1 MRNRANLLTLAFI
14 AILTIGAIVIVW
26 PSDPGRYLPDFFPWP
41 KGQGLEVGGFDRE
54 TMRLGLDL
62 KGGSY
67 VLLEA
72 DTSQVAP
79 DDRDAAMEGVQDI
92 IERRVNAWGVAESEI
107 QRQGSNRLA
116 VQLPGIT
123 PDEARD
129 LIGRTAE
136 LEFKEPERDEEGNF
150 VCCTTATCDSE
161 TPETFTVPSDIIG
174 SGDNARPA
182 NLMPAPGEEEHDW
195 QCVPPG
201 QTVATGNLQ
210 WVAATGI
217 GSDGKE
223 KALTGHFLKANARVE
238 LVGAGAE
245 PVVSLH
251 FNSEGGDLFGQITG
265 RLVGLPMAIFLDE
278 ENISAPTIRSVITG
292 GDAIIEGVPI
302 EEGRTLAIQLNSGA
316 LPVPL
321 EVIQES
327 TVDATLGDDSV
338 RHSVQA
344 GEIGILAVI
353 VFMILY
359 YRLPGVLASMALV
372 TYTSVLLMIFKLI
385 PVTLTLA
392 GIAAFV
398 LSVGM
403 AVDANILIFERVKEE
418 LRGGRSLVAAIETG
432 FARAWPSIRD
442 SNVSTFITCGILW
455 WFGDQFGANLV
466 KGFALT
472 LAIGVAISMFSA
484 IVVTRTFLRLLVGTP
499 LTRRLGWFAAEA
511 KAGAPAA
518 PAAAA
523 PTSTNPTPTPRRGM
537 GFLDFVH
544 RRGWYY
550 LLSLVI
556 LIPGVVSLLVPPA
569 LKAGVEFA
577 AGTSMTVR
585 FEESVAAEDLRS
597 AMGDIGHA
605 EARVQRTTEG
615 DFIIRMGEL
624 EGVAD
629 VPPVGPALPS
639 ERESIEQE
647 LEERFGAF
655 TVRDFASVSEI
666 VSREIARDA
675 TIAVIAAAGGIL
687 LYISW
692 AFRNLPKPWRYG
704 ACAIIAVL
712 HDTLVVVGAFSILG
726 KVFGMEIN
734 TMFITGLLTVIGFS
748 VHDTIVVFDRI
759 RENITRNPGVELPE
773 IVNASLTETLARSI
787 NTSAT
792 LVVTIAALLLLG
804 GVTIQSF
811 LLVLLIGV
819 ISGTY
824 SSIFVASQ
832 LLVSWEQGDVPRIFQ
847 RVFLRPAPAPGS

>member
-1 MRNRANLLTLAFI
+1 MRNRANLVTFAFI
-14 AILTIGAIVIVW
+14 VLLTVIAIVIVW
-26 PSDPGRYLPDFFPWP
+26 PSNPGRYLPDFFPWP
-41 KGQGLEVGGFDRE
+41 KGHGLQIGGFERE

-62 KGGSY
+62 KGGTY

-72 DTSQVAP
+72 DTSQVPP
-79 DDRDAAMEGVQDI
+79 DQRDDAMEGVKDI

-107 QRQGSNRLA
+107 QRQGSDRLA

-123 PDEARD
+123 PEEARD

-136 LEFKEPERDEEGNF
+136 LEFKEPQRDEEGNF

-161 TPETFTVPSDIIG
+161 APETFTVPSDVIG
-174 SGDNARPA
+174 TGDAAGPA
-182 NLMPAPGEEEHDW
+182 NLVPAPGEEEHDW
-195 QCVPPG
+195 LCVPPG
-201 QTVATGNLQ
+201 QTVPTGDVQ
-210 WVAATGI
+210 WVAAIGI
-217 GSDGKE
+217 GSDDKA

-238 LVGAGAE
+238 LMGAGGK
-245 PVVSLH
+245 PFVSIH
-251 FNSEGGDLFGQITG
+251 FNSEGGELFGQITS

-278 ENISAPTIRSVITG
+278 EIVSAPTIRSHITG
-292 GDAIIEGVPI
+292 GDAVIEGVPL
-302 EEGRTLAIQLNSGA
+302 EEGRRLAIQLNSGA

-321 EVIQES
+321 RVIQES

-338 RHSVQA
+338 RKTVQA

-353 VFMILY
+353 IFMILY
-359 YRLPGVLASMALV
+359 YRLSGALASTALI
-372 TYTSVLLMIFKLI
+372 TYISVLLMIFKLI

-403 AVDANILIFERVKEE
+403 AVDANILIFERMKEE
-418 LRGGRSLVAAIETG
+418 LRAGRGLVAAIETG

-472 LAIGVAISMFSA
+472 LGIGVAVSMFSA
-484 IVVTRTFLRLLVGTP
+484 IIVTRTFLRLLVGTP
-499 LTRRLGWFAAEA
+499 LAGPLGRLGAEA
-511 KAGAPAA
+511 RAGMPAA
-518 PAAAA
+518 PA
-523 PTSTNPTPTPRRGM
+523 PSSSGPFPSRRTGL
-537 GFLDFVH
+537 LDFVH
-544 RRGWYY
+544 RRGWYF
-550 LLSLVI
+550 LLSVVI
-556 LIPGVVSLLVPPA
+556 LIPGVISLLVPPA
-569 LKAGVEFA
+569 LKPGVEFA

-597 AMGDIGHA
+597 ALADVGHD
-605 EARVQRTTEG
+605 EARVQRTSEG

-629 VPPVGPALPS
+629 VPPVGPAVPS
-639 ERESIEQE
+639 EREAIEDE
-647 LEERFGAF
+647 MGDRFGAF
-655 TVRDFASVSEI
+655 TVRDFSSVSEI

-675 TIAVIAAAGGIL
+675 TIAVVAAAVGIL
-687 LYISW
+687 LYIIW
-692 AFRNLPKPWRYG
+692 AFRHLPKPWRYG
-704 ACAIIAVL
+704 ICAIIAVL
-712 HDTLVVVGAFSILG
+712 HDTLMVVGAFSIFG

-734 TMFITGLLTVIGFS
+734 TMFITGLLTIIGFS

-773 IVNASLTETLARSI
+773 IVNASLTETLARSL
-787 NTSAT
+787 NTSLT
-792 LVVTIAALLLLG
+792 LMMTIGALLLLG

-819 ISGTY
+819 VSGTY
-824 SSIFVASQ
+824 SSIFVAAQ
-832 LLVSWEQGDVPRIFQ
+832 LLVAWEEGDVLRIFQ
-847 RVFLRPAPAPGS
+847 RWIPRPAPAPGS

>member
-1 MRNRANLLTLAFI
+1 MRNRANLVTFAFI
-14 AILTIGAIVIVW
+14 ALLTVIAIVIVW
-26 PSDPGRYLPDFFPWP
+26 PSNPGRYLPDFFPWP
-41 KGQGLEVGGFDRE
+41 KGHGLQVGGFDRE

-62 KGGSY
+62 KGGTY

-72 DTSQVAP
+72 DTSQVPP
-79 DDRDAAMEGVQDI
+79 DQREDAMEGVKDI

-107 QRQGSNRLA
+107 QRQGSDRLA

-123 PDEARD
+123 PEEARD

-136 LEFKEPERDEEGNF
+136 LEFKEPKRENQGDLASPF
-150 VCCTTATCDSE
+150 VCTSDATGES
-161 TPETFTVPSDIIG
+161 FTVPSDVVG
-174 SGDNARPA
+174 TGDAARPT
-182 NLMPAPGEEEHDW
+182 NLVPAPGEEEHDW
-195 QCVPPG
+195 LCVPPG
-201 QTVATGNLQ
+201 QTVSTGDVQ
-210 WVAATGI
+210 WVAAIGI
-217 GSDGKE
+217 GSDEKE

-238 LVGAGAE
+238 LLGTGGQ
-245 PVVSLH
+245 PVVSIH
-251 FNSEGGDLFGQITG
+251 FDSEGAELFGQLTG

-278 ENISAPTIRSVITG
+278 EIISAPTIRSVITG
-292 GDAIIEGVPI
+292 GDAVIEGVPL
-302 EEGRTLAIQLNSGA
+302 EEGRRLAIQLNSGA

-321 EVIQES
+321 RVIQES

-338 RHSVQA
+338 RKTVQA

-353 VFMILY
+353 IFMILY
-359 YRLPGVLASMALV
+359 YRLAGALASTALI
-372 TYTSVLLMIFKLI
+372 TYISVLLMIFKLI

-392 GIAAFV
+392 GVAAFV

-403 AVDANILIFERVKEE
+403 AVDANILIFERMKEE
-418 LRGGRSLVAAIETG
+418 LRAGRGLAMAIETG

-472 LAIGVAISMFSA
+472 LGIGVAVSMFSA

-499 LTRRLGWFAAEA
+499 LARTLGRLGAEA
-511 KAGAPAA
+511 RAGMPAA
-518 PAAAA
+518 PA
-523 PTSTNPTPTPRRGM
+523 PSSSGPLPSRRP

-544 RRGWYY
+544 RRGWYF
-550 LLSLVI
+550 LLSMLI
-556 LIPGVVSLLVPPA
+556 LIPGSISLLTPPA
-569 LKAGVEFA
+569 LKPGVEFA
-577 AGTSMTVR
+577 SGTSMTVR

-597 AMGDIGHA
+597 TLADVGHD
-605 EARVQRTTEG
+605 EARVQRTSEG

-629 VPPVGPALPS
+629 VPPVGPAVPS
-639 ERESIEQE
+639 EREAIENA
-647 LEERFGAF
+647 LEEDFGGF

-675 TIAVIAAAGGIL
+675 TIALVAAGVAIL
-687 LYISW
+687 LYIIW
-692 AFRNLPKPWRYG
+692 AFRHLPKPWRYG
-704 ACAIIAVL
+704 ICAIIAVL
-712 HDTLVVVGAFSILG
+712 HDTLIVVGAFSIFG
-726 KVFGMEIN
+726 KLFGMEIN
-734 TMFITGLLTVIGFS
+734 TMFITGLLTIIGFS

-773 IVNASLTETLARSI
+773 IVNASLTETLARSL
-787 NTSAT
+787 NTSLT
-792 LVVTIAALLLLG
+792 LVLTIGALLLLG

-819 ISGTY
+819 VAGTY
-824 SSIFVASQ
+824 SSIFVAAQ
-832 LLVSWEQGDVPRIFQ
+832 LLVAWEEGDVL
-847 RVFLRPAPAPGS
+847 RVFRRVIPRPRPAPAPGS

>member
-1 MRNRANLLTLAFI
+1 MRNRANLLSFAFI
-14 AILTIGAIVIVW
+14 VILTAIAVVIVW

-41 KGQGLEVGGFDRE
+41 KGHGLQVGGFDRE

-62 KGGSY
+62 KGGTY

-72 DTSQVAP
+72 DTSQVPP
-79 DDRDAAMEGVQDI
+79 DQREDAMEGVKDI

-107 QRQGSNRLA
+107 QRQGSDRLA

-123 PDEARD
+123 PEEARD

-136 LEFKEPERDEEGNF
+136 LEFKEPQRDEEGNF
-150 VCCTTATCDSE
+150 VCCTAATCGSE
-161 TPETFTVPSDIIG
+161 TPETFTVPSDVVG
-174 SGDNARPA
+174 TGDDARPS
-182 NLMPAPGEEEHDW
+182 NLVPASEGHDW
-195 QCVPPG
+195 GCVPTG
-201 QTVATGNLQ
+201 QTSPTGNVM
-210 WVAATGI
+210 WVVATGI
-217 GSDGKE
+217 GTDDKE

-238 LVGAGAE
+238 LLGAGGQ
-245 PVVSLH
+245 PIVSIH
-251 FNSEGGDLFGQITG
+251 FNSEGGELFEQITS

-278 ENISAPTIRSVITG
+278 ENISAPTIRSVIAG
-292 GDAIIEGVPI
+292 GDAVIEGVPL
-302 EEGRTLAIQLNSGA
+302 EEGRRLAIQLNSGA

-338 RHSVQA
+338 RKSVQA

-353 VFMILY
+353 AFMILY
-359 YRLPGVLASMALV
+359 YRLAGGLASTALI
-372 TYTSVLLMIFKLI
+372 TYVSVLLMIFKLI

-403 AVDANILIFERVKEE
+403 AVDANILIFERMKEE
-418 LRGGRSLVAAIETG
+418 LRAGRGLVTAIETG

-472 LAIGVAISMFSA
+472 LGIGVAVSMFSA

-499 LTRRLGWFAAEA
+499 LAGSLGRLGAEA
-511 KAGAPAA
+511 KAGMPAA
-518 PAAAA
+518 PAPASSG
-523 PTSTNPTPTPRRGM
+523 PLPGRRAGL
-537 GFLDFVH
+537 LDFVH
-544 RRGWYY
+544 RRGWYF
-550 LLSLVI
+550 LLSVVI
-556 LIPGVVSLLVPPA
+556 LIPGVISLLVPPA
-569 LKAGVEFA
+569 LKPGVEFA

-585 FEESVAAEDLRS
+585 FEESVSADDLRS
-597 AMGDIGHA
+597 ALADIGHD
-605 EARVQRTTEG
+605 EARVQRTSEG

-624 EGVAD
+624 EGTAD
-629 VPPVGPALPS
+629 VPPVGPAMPS
-639 ERESIEQE
+639 EREGIEDA
-647 LEERFGAF
+647 LVDRFGAL
-655 TVRDFASVSEI
+655 TVRDFAAVSEI
-666 VSREIARDA
+666 VSREIARNA
-675 TIAVIAAAGGIL
+675 TIAVLAAAVGIL
-687 LYISW
+687 LYIIW
-692 AFRNLPKPWRYG
+692 AFRHLPKPWRYG
-704 ACAIIAVL
+704 VCAIIAVL
-712 HDTLVVVGAFSILG
+712 HDTLVILGVFSIFG

-734 TMFITGLLTVIGFS
+734 TMFITGLLTIIGFS

-773 IVNASLTETLARSI
+773 IVNASLTETLARSL
-787 NTSAT
+787 NTSLT

-819 ISGTY
+819 VSGTY
-824 SSIFVASQ
+824 SSIFIAAQ
-832 LLVSWEQGDVPRIFQ
+832 LLVSWEEGDVLRIFQ
-847 RVFLRPAPAPGS
+847 RLFPRLAPAPGT